1 LTSACIAVADLTPD
15 DDYRQAGF
23 LGEVGLGNAPALLI
37 VDPVVAYFDPTSPL
51 YAGVE
56 DALAGMRRLRDL
68 ARANRLPV
76 IFTRQEFTGDGI
88 DRGLYH
94 RKVPALD
101 LLRAGSPLAA
111 IVPELAPAAD
121 EIVIVKRYPSAF
133 FATDLAQRL
142 REGGIDTLLIAG
154 LTTSG
159 CIRATA
165 MDALLTGIAG
175 TVVREA
181 VGDRDPVQHEANLFD
196 IAAKLADVRSEAEIV
211 MWLAARGRVSPQD
224 HILRS

>member
-1 LTSACIAVADLTPD
+1 VADLTRG
-15 DDYRQAGF
+15 DDYLRAGF
-23 LGEVGLGNAPALLI
+23 LGEVGFGTAPALLI
-37 VDPVVAYFDPTSPL
+37 VDPVAAYFDPTSPL
-51 YAGVE
+51 HAGVE
-56 DALAGMRRLRDL
+56 GALAGMCRLRDL

-76 IFTRQEFTGDGI
+76 ILTRQEFTGDGV
-88 DRGLYH
+88 DRGLYR

-159 CIRATA
+159 CIRATV
-165 MDALLTGIAG
+165 MDALLNGIAG
-175 TVVREA
+175 IVVREA
-181 VGDRDPVQHEANLFD
+181 VGDRDPIQHEANLFD
-196 IAAKLADVRSEAEIV
+196 IAAKLGDVRGEAEIV
-211 MWLAARGRVSPQD
+211 TWLAARGRASPWD
-224 HILRS
+224 HIPRS

>member
-1 LTSACIAVADLTPD
+1 MPG
-15 DDYRQAGF
+15 DDYRRAGF
-23 LGEVGLGNAPALLI
+23 LGEVGFGSTPALLI

-56 DALAGMRRLRDL
+56 GALAGMRRLRDL
-68 ARANRLPV
+68 ARVNRFPV
-76 IFTRQEFTGDGI
+76 ILTRQEFIGDGV
-88 DRGLYH
+88 DRGLYR

-133 FATDLAQRL
+133 FATDLGQRL
-142 REGGIDTLLIAG
+142 REGGIDSLFIAG

-165 MDALLTGIAG
+165 MDALLNGIAG

-181 VGDRDPVQHEANLFD
+181 VGDRDPAQHEANLFD
-196 IAAKLADVRSEAEIV
+196 IAAKLADVRGEAEIV
-211 MWLAARGRVSPQD
+211 TWLAARGQVSPRD
-224 HILRS
+224 RILRP

>member
-1 LTSACIAVADLTPD
+1 VADTTPS
-15 DDYRQAGF
+15 DDYQRAGF
-23 LGEVGLGNAPALLI
+23 LGEVGFGNAPALLI
-37 VDPVVAYFDPTSPL
+37 VDPVVAYFDPVSPL

-76 IFTRQEFTGDGI
+76 IFTRQEFTGDGG
-88 DRGLYH
+88 DRGLYR

-133 FATDLAQRL
+133 FGTDLALRL
-142 REGGIDTLLIAG
+142 REDCIDTLFIAG

-159 CIRATA
+159 CIRATV
-165 MDALLTGIAG
+165 MDALLNGIAG

-181 VGDRDPVQHEANLFD
+181 VGDRKPAQHEANLFD

-211 MWLAARGRVSPQD
+211 TWLAARGRASPRD
-224 HILRS
+224 RILPT

>member
-1 LTSACIAVADLTPD
+1 VADQTPN

-23 LGEVGLGNAPALLI
+23 LGEVGFGTKPALLI
-37 VDPVVAYFDPTSPL
+37 VDPVVAYFDRTSPL

-68 ARANRLPV
+68 ARANGVPV
-76 IFTRQEFTGDGI
+76 IFTRQEFTSDGA
-88 DRGLYH
+88 DRGLYR

-101 LLRAGSPLAA
+101 LLRPGSPLAA

-165 MDALLTGIAG
+165 MDALLNGFAGI
-175 TVVREA
+175 VVREA
-181 VGDRDPVQHEANLFD
+181 VGDRDPAQHQANLFD
-196 IAAKLADVRSEAEIV
+196 IAAKLADVRGEAEIV
-211 MWLAARGRVSPQD
+211 TWLAARRRTSPRD
-224 HILRS
+224 RILRS

>member
-1 LTSACIAVADLTPD
+1 VADLTPG
-15 DDYRQAGF
+15 DDYRRAGF
-23 LGEVGLGNAPALLI
+23 LGEVGFGNAPALLI

-56 DALAGMRRLRDL
+56 GALAGMLRLRDL
-68 ARANRLPV
+68 ARANRFPV
-76 IFTRQEFTGDGI
+76 ILTRQEFIGDGV
-88 DRGLYH
+88 DRGLYR

-133 FATDLAQRL
+133 FATDLGQRL
-142 REGGIDTLLIAG
+142 REGGIDSLFIAG

-165 MDALLTGIAG
+165 MDALLNGIAG

-181 VGDRDPVQHEANLFD
+181 VGDRDPAQHEANLFD
-196 IAAKLADVRSEAEIV
+196 IAAKLADVRGEAEIV
-211 MWLAARGRVSPQD
+211 TWLAARGRASPRD
-224 HILRS
+224 RILRP